1 MALSSYLNLEKNKL
15 DKQNTYYKF
24 THEGVTLSFDALDG
38 YEIIAKFVAF
48 LEACSWAKDTI
59 TDAMQEY
66 INNNT
71 ELTKKRK

>member
-1 MALSSYLNLEKNKL
+1 MALGNYLNLEKDKL

-24 THEGVTLSFDALDG
+24 THESIDLSFSCG
-38 YEIIAKFVAF
+38 QVREILSKFCCF
-48 LEACSWAKDTI
+48 LEACGWPKYAI
-59 TDAMQEY
+59 IDAMQHY